1 MFQKKK
7 KKRIYFGKRKK
18 EAKNILSEGTKR
30 MQIEQIFK
38 FFIFFKL
45 ENYLNSMFKLYNLA
59 IRFYDDG
66 MECQKL

>member
-45 ENYLNSMFKLYNLA
+45 ENYLNLMFELYNLA